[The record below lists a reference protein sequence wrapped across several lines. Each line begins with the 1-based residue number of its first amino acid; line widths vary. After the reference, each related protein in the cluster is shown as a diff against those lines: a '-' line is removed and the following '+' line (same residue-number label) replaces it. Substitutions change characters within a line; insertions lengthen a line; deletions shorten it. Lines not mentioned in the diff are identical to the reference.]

1 MTKKFHTGL
10 HHATGARASASVIGG
25 LKMSQLAA
33 MSEEDFEKDLKEM
46 EGGRVFQL
54 LKTSGALNLA
64 EFPAARYAA
73 RKYAG
78 YGLKLSG
85 GDLPEL
91 ADGKGDLVA
100 LMQGMGQERF
110 EACFLK
116 DAALSDIERAEECDI
131 SVADAQRLRDFVNRA
146 FIQAEFEGTT
156 EAPAAKVFSAV
167 AGIQIKDGEP
177 ELAFFHREI
186 WKGRYKVDAEKL
198 AQLLPGLAPAEQN
211 RVEKLL
217 RKLEFA
223 DKRKTTLYRALEI
236 LLGVQAE
243 YLATGE
249 PGRRRPLS
257 QRTMAKNL
265 EVDASVIN
273 RLVSNKSIQMPWG
286 MEAPMSV
293 LLPTSKRV
301 NIDRLYLIAS
311 EHPEFSDEALRAEL
325 KMRHGIDLSRRSIAQ
340 YRKDLGLQAGGLRA
354 PGGVE
359 NAGDK

>member
-1 MTKKFHTGL
+1 MKHFGFKHT
-10 HHATGARASASVIGG
+10 ASTGARTSAAVQGA
-25 LKMSQLAA
+25 LKMAHLAE
-33 MSEEDFEKDLKEM
+33 MPEEEFEKFIKEM

-54 LKTSGALNLA
+54 LKSSGAINLA

-91 ADGKGDLVA
+91 ADGNGDLVA
-100 LMQGMGQERF
+100 LIQGVGQEKF

-116 DAALSDIERAEECDI
+116 DAALSDVERAEECDI
-131 SVADAQRLRDFVNRA
+131 TVADAARLRDFVNRA
-146 FIQAEFEGTT
+146 FIQAEFEGAP
-156 EAPAAKVFSAV
+156 EAPAGKVFSAV
-167 AGIQIKDGEP
+167 AGIELNDREP
-177 ELAFFHREI
+177 VLAFFHREI
-186 WKGRYKVDAEKL
+186 WKGRYKVDNEKL
-198 AQLLPGLAPAEQN
+198 ALLLPGLDQAERN

-217 RKLEFA
+217 RKVEFA

-236 LLGVQAE
+236 LISVQAD

-257 QRTMAKNL
+257 QKTLAKNL
-265 EVDASVIN
+265 EVCPSVLN

-293 LLPTSKRV
+293 LLPSSKEV
-301 NIDRLYLIAS
+301 NLERLYSIAA
-311 EHPEFSDEALRAEL
+311 EKPDLSDELLRVEL
-325 KMRHGIDLSRRSIAQ
+325 SARHGVALSRRSVAQ
-340 YRKDLGLQAGGLRA
+340 YRKDLRLAAAGAR
-354 PGGVE
+354 
-359 NAGDK
+359 

>member
-1 MTKKFHTGL
+1 MAKPSRIGL
-10 HHATGARASASVIGG
+10 HHSTGARAAAAVMGAV
-25 LKMSQLAA
+25 KMGQLAA
-33 MSEEDFEKDLKEM
+33 MSEEEFEKDLKEL
-46 EGGRVFQL
+46 EGGRIFQL
-54 LKTSGALNLA
+54 LKTSGAINLA

-73 RKYAG
+73 RQYAG

-91 ADGKGDLVA
+91 ADGNGDLVA
-100 LMQGMGQERF
+100 LIQGIGQEKF

-116 DAALSDIERAEECDI
+116 DAVMGDVERAEECDV
-131 SVADAQRLRDFVNRA
+131 SVADAVRLRDFVNRA
-146 FIQAEFEGTT
+146 FIQAEFESAP

-167 AGIQIKDGEP
+167 AGIEIKDGEP
-177 ELAFFHREI
+177 ALAFFHREI

-198 AQLLPGLAPAEQN
+198 AQLRAGLAPAEQN

-243 YLATGE
+243 YLTTGE

-257 QRTMAKNL
+257 QKTLAKNL
-265 EVDASVIN
+265 EVCPSIIN

-286 MEAPMSV
+286 MEAPMCV
-293 LLPTSKRV
+293 LLPSSKEV
-301 NIDRLYLIAS
+301 NLERLYAIAS
-311 EHPEFSDEALRAEL
+311 EKPELSDEGLRAEL
-325 KMRHGIDLSRRSIAQ
+325 KARHGVALSRRSVAQ
-340 YRKDLGLQAGGLRA
+340 YRKDLNLAASGARQSAGE
-354 PGGVE
+354 E
-359 NAGDK
+359 N